1 MHIIGHI
8 IGLSGSM
15 GSPSQ
20 SLSAL
25 EIALESAAEAGATV
39 QLFDLSQLDIPI
51 LTPANFK
58 TPTDDVRALCE
69 AIRTADGMLWST
81 PLYHGSMTG
90 AFKNALDWLEIL
102 SKDERPYLTGRVV
115 GLICTAAGTQAL
127 QGINSMEFVA
137 RALRAWV
144 APLTAPIS
152 QAPLDEKT
160 ITILQQLG
168 RDITVASARLKG

>member
-1 MHIIGHI
+1 
-8 IGLSGSM
+8 M

-25 EIALESAAEAGATV
+25 EIALSGAQEAGATV
-39 QLFDLSQLDIPI
+39 RLFDLSRLDIPM
-51 LTPANFK
+51 LTPANYK
-58 TPTDDVRALCE
+58 TPTDDVVALCE
-69 AIRTADGMLWST
+69 AVREADGMLWST

-102 SKDERPYLTGRVV
+102 SKDTRPYLTGRVV
-115 GLICTAAGTQAL
+115 GLICTAAGSQAL

-144 APLTAPIS
+144 APLTAPIF
-152 QAPLDEKT
+152 QADLDEKAT
-160 ITILQQLG
+160 NTLLQLG
-168 RDITVASARLKG
+168 REVAETSARLQH